1 MSSTQPL
8 LRHPRT
14 HLITAAIALV
24 LSAPVWAGE
33 VCDTTAAGEYG
44 NGSTAT
50 GSEAFA
56 CGLNNQ
62 ARDHRSNAFGDSN
75 TANGQNSNAFGTK
88 YGLNNLPNR
97 RDLAA

>member
-1 MSSTQPL
+1 MSSTLPL

-75 TANGQNSNAFGTK
+75 TANGQNSNHTAYSST
-88 YGLNNLPNR
+88 
-97 RDLAA
+97 